1 MTDVEA
7 PDAPREGRPTLLT
20 PELDKLLCDARE
32 KGNSITDC
40 AAHAGIGRSTL
51 HRWLQEGEAD
61 DSPPEYRDFRDR
73 FTRAR
78 AMAIGPL
85 LNAAYE
91 DAIGG
96 KEIKRGVRPDGTEEV
111 QTTPPNGKTALALMA
126 LLDPENWLP
135 RKAVELSGPEGAA
148 IPLTVQQ
155 QTEIE
160 TGLAKRIADVK
171 ARRAERAALRAEQ
184 TEQGE
189 E

>member
-1 MTDVEA
+1 MTDAEA
-7 PDAPREGRPTLLT
+7 TETPREGRPTLLT
-20 PELDKLLCDARE
+20 PELAKILCDARE

-40 AAHAGIGRSTL
+40 AAHAGIARGTL

-61 DSPPEYRDFRDR
+61 DSPPEFRDFRDR

-96 KEIKRGVRPDGTEEV
+96 KEIKRATRPDGTEEV
-111 QTTPPNGKTALALMA
+111 QFTPPNGKIALELMA
-126 LLDPENWLP
+126 RMDPENWLP

-148 IPLTVQQ
+148 IPLSMQHQQ
-155 QTEIE
+155 AIE
-160 TGLAKRIADVK
+160 TGLAKRIAEVK
-171 ARRAERAALRAEQ
+171 AKRAERAALKA
-184 TEQGE
+184 EQGE